1 MDSMTGL
8 IITTTNKSDL
18 KLFTDLARRIGI
30 KAKSLSDE
38 DIIDL
43 GLLEAMEEG
52 RKTKFVSRE
61 RIMKKLKIN
70 EG

>member
-1 MDSMTGL
+1 MTGL
-8 IITTTNKSDL
+8 IITTTNKTDL

-30 KAKSLSDE
+30 KAKTLSDE

-52 RKTKFVSRE
+52 RKTKFVSRD
-61 RIMKKLKIN
+61 RIMKKLRAN

>member
-1 MDSMTGL
+1 MTGL